1 VRLPALCPGN
11 LGRSKTWFEG
21 DALTGRKLAWVL
33 AVLEVAAVVT
43 VLLLKRFDGLDLE
56 VYLGGAKALAEHG
69 SPYDAWVPTTH
80 QILLPFTYTP
90 FAAAVF
96 LPGTLLPF
104 AVTMKLLS
112 IASIVA
118 TGVVA
123 YLYVA
128 TLNGSLTDP
137 ANVRGRAVAAL
148 VAIGAQLAGAL
159 LEPVRSTLGFGQI
172 NALLMVLVV
181 LDVLLPGERKRTKG
195 LLIGVAAAIK
205 LTPAVF
211 VVYFLVRRDFRAAAR
226 VVAGFVAAGA
236 LLWLIRPS
244 ASFTYWTKLVFDA
257 GRIGGV
263 DYVGNQS
270 LHGLT
275 TRAGLPEI
283 VWVLAALAVM
293 AVVAVVIVRA
303 EPVLALTACALGG
316 LLVSPIS
323 WTHHWTWC
331 VPVLVLAGWY
341 AWRFDRAIRWA
352 AAAVVVAGLALFI
365 AGPMWFSPRPAP
377 SAGWW
382 LATESYE
389 LFGLLLLALAAFAAP
404 RLSTKKGT
412 STAEAAKVPSKE
424 PQVS

>member
-1 VRLPALCPGN
+1 MSGW
-11 LGRSKTWFEG
+11 S
-21 DALTGRKLAWVL
+21 GRKLVAGL
-33 AVLEVAAVVT
+33 AVLEVAAVVL
-43 VLLLKRFDGLDLE
+43 VLVLKRFDGLDLE
-56 VYLGGAKALAEHG
+56 VYLGGAKALAENG

-104 AVTMKLLS
+104 AVTMKLVS

-137 ANVRGRAVAAL
+137 AKVNGRVSAAL

-181 LDVLLPGERKRTKG
+181 LDVLLPGDRRRTKG

-211 VVYFLVRRDFRAAAR
+211 VVYFLVRRDFKSAAR

-236 LLWLIRPS
+236 LLWLVRPS

-270 LHGLT
+270 LRGLV
-275 TRAGLPEI
+275 TRLGLPETAGN
-283 VWVLAALAVM
+283 VGWLLAVLAVM

-303 EPVLALTACALGG
+303 GEPVLALTACALGG

-331 VPVLVLAGWY
+331 VPILVLAGY
-341 AWRFDRAIRWA
+341 YGARAWRTDRVVTWWSG
-352 AAAVVVAGLALFI
+352 AVVAAGLALFI
-365 AGPMWFSPRPAP
+365 VGPMWFAPRPAP

-404 RLSTKKGT
+404 RLKAVNVASRD
-412 STAEAAKVPSKE
+412 SK
-424 PQVS
+424 SLDATFTDL

>member
-1 VRLPALCPGN
+1 MTLAGW
-11 LGRSKTWFEG
+11 S
-21 DALTGRKLAWVL
+21 GRKLAWAL
-33 AVLEVAAVVT
+33 AVLEVAAVVL
-43 VLLLKRFDGLDLE
+43 VLVLKRFDGLDLE
-56 VYLGGAKALAEHG
+56 VYLGGAKALAEQG

-80 QILLPFTYTP
+80 RILLPFTYTP

-104 AVTMKLLS
+104 AVTMKLVS

-128 TLNGSLTDP
+128 TLNGSLTD
-137 ANVRGRAVAAL
+137 ASKVRGRAVAAL

-181 LDVLLPGERKRTKG
+181 LDVLLPGDRKRTKG

-211 VVYFLVRRDFRAAAR
+211 VVYFLFRRDFKSAAR

-236 LLWLIRPS
+236 LLWLVRPS

-275 TRAGLPEI
+275 VRAGLPEFG
-283 VWVLAALAVM
+283 WVAAALAVL
-293 AVVAVVIVRA
+293 ALVAVIIVRAA
-303 EPVLALTACALGG
+303 EPVLGLTACALGG

-331 VPVLVLAGWY
+331 VPILVLAGWY
-341 AWRFDRAIRWA
+341 AWRFGRAVRWA

-365 AGPMWFSPRPAP
+365 AGPMWFAPRPAP
-377 SAGWW
+377 SVGWW

-389 LFGLLLLALAAFAAP
+389 LFGLLLLVLAAFGAR
-404 RLSTKKGT
+404 RLTTKKGT

>member
-1 VRLPALCPGN
+1 M
-11 LGRSKTWFEG
+11 S
-21 DALTGRKLAWVL
+21 GRKIWAGL
-33 AVLEVAAVVT
+33 AVLEVAAVVL
-43 VLLLKRFDGLDLE
+43 VLVLKRFDGLDLE
-56 VYLGGAKALAEHG
+56 VYLGGAKALAEQG

-80 QILLPFTYTP
+80 RILLPFTYTP
-90 FAAAVF
+90 FAAAAF
-96 LPGTLLPF
+96 WPGTLLPF
-104 AVTMKLLS
+104 AVTMKLVS

-128 TLNGSLTDP
+128 TLNGSLTD
-137 ANVRGRAVAAL
+137 ATKGNGRVVAAL

-211 VVYFLVRRDFRAAAR
+211 VVYFLFRRDFKSALR

-236 LLWLIRPS
+236 LLWVIRPS
-244 ASFTYWTKLVFDA
+244 ASWTYWTKLVFDA
-257 GRIGGV
+257 GRIGGG

-270 LHGLT
+270 LRGLIART
-275 TRAGLPEI
+275 GLSDAAGNV

-303 EPVLALTACALGG
+303 AEPVLALTACALGG
-316 LLVSPIS
+316 LLVSPVS

-331 VPVLVLAGWY
+331 VPILVLAGY
-341 AWRFDRAIRWA
+341 YGVRARRTDRVVGWWSG
-352 AAAVVVAGLALFI
+352 AVVVAGLTLFI
-365 AGPMWFSPRPAP
+365 VGPMWFAPRPAP
-377 SAGWW
+377 SALWW

-389 LFGLLLLALAAFAAP
+389 LFGVLLLVVAAFAAP
-404 RLSTKKGT
+404 RLRVKKGT
-412 STAEAAKVPSKE
+412 FLAGTTVKVPSKE

>member
-1 VRLPALCPGN
+1 M
-11 LGRSKTWFEG
+11 
-21 DALTGRKLAWVL
+21 
-33 AVLEVAAVVT
+33 VLEVAAVVL
-43 VLLLKRFDGLDLE
+43 VLVLKRFDGLDLE
-56 VYLGGAKALAEHG
+56 VYLGGAKALAEQG

-104 AVTMKLLS
+104 AVTMKLVS

-123 YLYVA
+123 YLYIA
-128 TLNGSLTDP
+128 TLNGSLTD
-137 ANVRGRAVAAL
+137 ASKVNGRAVAAL

-211 VVYFLVRRDFRAAAR
+211 VVYFLFRRDFRSAAR
-226 VVAGFVAAGA
+226 VVAGFVVAGA

-270 LHGLT
+270 LHGLSV
-275 TRAGLPEI
+275 RAGLPEFG
-283 VWVLAALAVM
+283 WVLAALAVM
-293 AVVAVVIVRA
+293 AVVAVIVVRAA
-303 EPVLALTACALGG
+303 EPVLGLTACALGG

-331 VPVLVLAGWY
+331 VPILVLAGWY
-341 AWRFDRAIRWA
+341 AWRFEGAVRWA

-365 AGPMWFSPRPAP
+365 AGPMWFAPRPAP
-377 SAGWW
+377 SVGWW

-389 LFGLLLLALAAFAAP
+389 LYGFALLVLAAFGTG
-404 RLSTKKGT
+404 RLTTKKGT
-412 STAEAAKVPSKE
+412 PAAETAKVPSAE

>member
-1 VRLPALCPGN
+1 M
-11 LGRSKTWFEG
+11 
-21 DALTGRKLAWVL
+21 TGRKLAWSL
-33 AVLEVAAVVT
+33 AVLEIAAVVV
-43 VLLLKRFDGLDLE
+43 VLVLKRFDGLDLE
-56 VYLGGAKALAEHG
+56 VYLGGAKALAEQG

-90 FAAAVF
+90 FAAAAF
-96 LPGTLLPF
+96 WPGTLLPF
-104 AVTMKLLS
+104 AVTMKLVS

-128 TLNGSLTDP
+128 TLNGSLTD
-137 ANVRGRAVAAL
+137 ASKVNGRAVAAL

-172 NALLMVLVV
+172 NALLMVLAV
-181 LDVLLPGERKRTKG
+181 LDVLLPGDRKRTKG

-211 VVYFLVRRDFRAAAR
+211 VVYFLFRRDFRSAAR

-244 ASFTYWTKLVFDA
+244 ASVTYWTKLVFDA

-275 TRAGLPEI
+275 VRAGWPEFA
-283 VWVLAALAVM
+283 WVLAALVVM
-293 AVVAVVIVRA
+293 ALVAVIIARA
-303 EPVLALTACALGG
+303 EPVLGLTACALGG

-331 VPVLVLAGWY
+331 VPILVLAGWY
-341 AWRFDRAIRWA
+341 AWRFDRAIRWV
-352 AAAVVVAGLALFI
+352 AAAVVAAGLALFI
-365 AGPMWFSPRPAP
+365 VGPMWFAPRPAP
-377 SAGWW
+377 SVGWW

-389 LFGLLLLALAAFAAP
+389 LFGLVLLVLAAFAAP
-404 RLSTKKGT
+404 RLKAVNGT
-412 STAEAAKVPSKE
+412 SRDAESVNVPFTDKVS
-424 PQVS
+424 

>member
-1 VRLPALCPGN
+1 MALAGW
-11 LGRSKTWFEG
+11 S
-21 DALTGRKLAWVL
+21 GRKLAGALV
-33 AVLEVAAVVT
+33 VLEVAAVVL
-43 VLLLKRFDGLDLE
+43 VLVLKRFDGLDLE
-56 VYLGGAKALAEHG
+56 VYLGGAKALAEQG

-80 QILLPFTYTP
+80 RILLPFTYTP

-104 AVTMKLLS
+104 AVTMKLVS
-112 IASIVA
+112 IASILA

-128 TLNGSLTDP
+128 TLNGSLTD
-137 ANVRGRAVAAL
+137 ASKVRGRTVAAL

-211 VVYFLVRRDFRAAAR
+211 VVYFLVRRDFRSAAR
-226 VVAGFVAAGA
+226 VAGGFVVAGA

-275 TRAGLPEI
+275 VRAGLPEF

-293 AVVAVVIVRA
+293 AVVAVIIVRAA
-303 EPVLALTACALGG
+303 EPVLGLTACALGG

-341 AWRFDRAIRWA
+341 AWRFDRAIRWV
-352 AAAVVVAGLALFI
+352 AAAVVVAGLTLFI
-365 AGPMWFSPRPAP
+365 VSPMWFAPRPAP

-389 LFGLLLLALAAFAAP
+389 LFGLALLVLAAFGAR
-404 RLSTKKGT
+404 RLITKKGT
-412 STAEAAKVPSKE
+412 PTAEAVAVPSKE

>member
-1 VRLPALCPGN
+1 ML
-11 LGRSKTWFEG
+11 
-21 DALTGRKLAWVL
+21 
-33 AVLEVAAVVT
+33 LEVAAVVL
-43 VLLLKRFDGLDLE
+43 VLVLKRFDGLDLE
-56 VYLGGAKALAEHG
+56 VYLGGAKALAEQG

-90 FAAAVF
+90 FAAAAF
-96 LPGTLLPF
+96 WPGTLLPF
-104 AVTMKLLS
+104 AVTMKLVS

-128 TLNGSLTDP
+128 TLNGSLTD
-137 ANVRGRAVAAL
+137 ATKVNGRVVAAL

-181 LDVLLPGERKRTKG
+181 LDVLLPGDRKRTKG

-211 VVYFLVRRDFRAAAR
+211 VVYFLFRRDYRSAAR

-236 LLWLIRPS
+236 LLWLIRPT
-244 ASFTYWTKLVFDA
+244 ASVTYWTKLVFDA

-275 TRAGLPEI
+275 VRAGLPEFA
-283 VWVLAALAVM
+283 WVLAALVVM
-293 AVVAVVIVRA
+293 ALVAVTVARA
-303 EPVLALTACALGG
+303 EPVLGLTACALGG

-331 VPVLVLAGWY
+331 VPILVLAGWY
-341 AWRFDRAIRWA
+341 AWRFGRAIRWV
-352 AAAVVVAGLALFI
+352 AAAVVVAGLTLFI
-365 AGPMWFSPRPAP
+365 VGPMWFAPRPAP
-377 SAGWW
+377 SFGWW

-389 LFGLLLLALAAFAAP
+389 LFGLALLVLAAFAAP
-404 RLSTKKGT
+404 RLRTKKGALPAVAE
-412 STAEAAKVPSKE
+412 TAPSEA

>member
-1 VRLPALCPGN
+1 VAL
-11 LGRSKTWFEG
+11 S
-21 DALTGRKLAWVL
+21 GRKLAWSL
-33 AVLEVAAVVT
+33 AVLEVAAVVL
-43 VLLLKRFDGLDLE
+43 VLVLKRFDGLDLE
-56 VYLGGAKALAEHG
+56 VYLGGAKALAGQG

-104 AVTMKLLS
+104 AVTMKLVS

-128 TLNGSLTDP
+128 TLNGSLTDSSK
-137 ANVRGRAVAAL
+137 VTGRTAAAL

-181 LDVLLPGERKRTKG
+181 LDVLLPGERRRTKG

-211 VVYFLVRRDFRAAAR
+211 VVYFLVRRDFRSAVR

-244 ASFTYWTKLVFDA
+244 ASFTYWTQLVFDA

-270 LHGLT
+270 LHGLVV
-275 TRAGLPEI
+275 RAGLPQI
-283 VWVLAALAVM
+283 VWVAAALAVM
-293 AVVAVVIVRA
+293 AVVAVVILRA

-331 VPVLVLAGWY
+331 VPILVLAGY
-341 AWRFDRAIRWA
+341 HAWRSWRADRVVAWV

-365 AGPMWFSPRPAP
+365 AGPMWFAPRPAP
-377 SAGWW
+377 SFGWW

-389 LFGLLLLALAAFAAP
+389 LFGLVLLVLAAFAPPRLKAVKAAP
-404 RLSTKKGT
+404 RESLD
-412 STAEAAKVPSKE
+412 AAFTN
-424 PQVS
+424 

>member
-1 VRLPALCPGN
+1 VTLAGW
-11 LGRSKTWFEG
+11 S
-21 DALTGRKLAWVL
+21 GRKLAVAL
-33 AVLEVAAVVT
+33 AVLEVAAVVL
-43 VLLLKRFDGLDLE
+43 VLVLKRFDGLDLE

-80 QILLPFTYTP
+80 RILLPFTYTP

-104 AVTMKLLS
+104 AVTMKLVS

-128 TLNGSLTDP
+128 TLNGSLTD
-137 ANVRGRAVAAL
+137 ASKVRGRAVAAL

-172 NALLMVLVV
+172 NALLMVVVV
-181 LDVLLPGERKRTKG
+181 LDVLLPGSRGRTKG

-211 VVYFLVRRDFRAAAR
+211 VVYFLFRRDFKSAAR

-236 LLWLIRPS
+236 LLWLIRPA
-244 ASFTYWTKLVFDA
+244 ASTTYWTQLVFDA
-257 GRIGGV
+257 GRIGGG

-270 LHGLT
+270 LRGLVART
-275 TRAGLPEI
+275 GLPETAGNLG
-283 VWVLAALAVM
+283 WLLAAIAVM

-303 EPVLALTACALGG
+303 AEPVLALTACAVGG
-316 LLVSPIS
+316 LLVSPVS

-331 VPVLVLAGWY
+331 VPILVLAGY
-341 AWRFDRAIRWA
+341 YGVRAWRTDRAVSWWSG
-352 AAAVVVAGLALFI
+352 AVVVAGLTLFI
-365 AGPMWFSPRPAP
+365 VGPMWFAPRPAP
-377 SAGWW
+377 SIGWW

-389 LFGLLLLALAAFAAP
+389 LYGLVLLVLAALAAR
-404 RLSTKKGT
+404 RLKSVNDSSRNSESREESLTDF
-412 STAEAAKVPSKE
+412 
-424 PQVS
+424 

>member
-1 VRLPALCPGN
+1 M
-11 LGRSKTWFEG
+11 
-21 DALTGRKLAWVL
+21 
-33 AVLEVAAVVT
+33 VLEVAAVVL
-43 VLLLKRFDGLDLE
+43 VLVLKRFDGLDLE
-56 VYLGGAKALAEHG
+56 VYLGGAKALAEQG

-104 AVTMKLLS
+104 TVTMKLVS
-112 IASIVA
+112 IASILA

-128 TLNGSLTDP
+128 TLNGSLTD
-137 ANVRGRAVAAL
+137 ATKVRGRAVAAL

-211 VVYFLVRRDFRAAAR
+211 VVYFLFRRDFRSAAR
-226 VVAGFVAAGA
+226 VVAGFVVAGA
-236 LLWLIRPS
+236 LLWLVRPS
-244 ASFTYWTKLVFDA
+244 ASVTYWTKLVFDA

-275 TRAGLPEI
+275 VRAGLPEFG
-283 VWVLAALAVM
+283 WVLAALAVM
-293 AVVAVVIVRA
+293 ALVAVIIARA
-303 EPVLALTACALGG
+303 EPVLGLTACALGG

-341 AWRFDRAIRWA
+341 AWRFDRAVRWV
-352 AAAVVVAGLALFI
+352 AAAVVVAGLVLFI
-365 AGPMWFSPRPAP
+365 AGPMWFAPRPAP

-389 LFGLLLLALAAFAAP
+389 LFGLLLLVAAAYAAR
-404 RLSTKKGT
+404 RLNRATLPA
-412 STAEAAKVPSKE
+412 TAGKVVH
-424 PQVS
+424 QVS

>member
-1 VRLPALCPGN
+1 MSVAGW
-11 LGRSKTWFEG
+11 S
-21 DALTGRKLAWVL
+21 GRKLAGALV
-33 AVLEVAAVVT
+33 VLEIAAVVL

-56 VYLGGAKALAEHG
+56 VYLGGAKALAGQG

-104 AVTMKLLS
+104 AVTMKLVS
-112 IASIVA
+112 IASIIA

-128 TLNGSLTDP
+128 TLNGSLTDSSK
-137 ANVRGRAVAAL
+137 VHGRAVAAL

-181 LDVLLPGERKRTKG
+181 LDVLLPGQRGRTKG

-211 VVYFLVRRDFRAAAR
+211 VVYFLFRRDFKSAAR
-226 VVAGFVAAGA
+226 VVLGFVAAGA
-236 LLWLIRPS
+236 LLWLVRPS

-270 LHGLT
+270 LRGLV
-275 TRAGLPEI
+275 TRIGLPETTGNV
-283 VWVLAALAVM
+283 VWLLAALAVM
-293 AVVAVVIVRA
+293 ALVAVVIVRA
-303 EPVLALTACALGG
+303 GEPVLALTACALGG

-331 VPVLVLAGWY
+331 VPILVLAGY
-341 AWRFDRAIRWA
+341 YGVRAWRSDRVVMWWSG
-352 AAAVVVAGLALFI
+352 AVVVAGLALFI
-365 AGPMWFSPRPAP
+365 WGPMWFAPRPA
-377 SAGWW
+377 SSVGWW
-382 LATESYE
+382 LATEAYA
-389 LFGLLLLALAAFAAP
+389 LFGLALLVLAALAARRLNKAKAAP
-404 RLSTKKGT
+404 RESLD
-412 STAEAAKVPSKE
+412 AALTDV
-424 PQVS
+424 

>member
-1 VRLPALCPGN
+1 M
-11 LGRSKTWFEG
+11 
-21 DALTGRKLAWVL
+21 LTGRRLGWSL
-33 AVLEVAAVVT
+33 AVLEIAAVVL
-43 VLLLKRFDGLDLE
+43 VLVLKRFDGLDLE
-56 VYLGGAKALAEHG
+56 VYLGGAKALAEQG

-104 AVTMKLLS
+104 AVTMKLVS
-112 IASIVA
+112 IASILA

-123 YLYVA
+123 YLYAA

-137 ANVRGRAVAAL
+137 TKVNGRVVAAL

-211 VVYFLVRRDFRAAAR
+211 VVYFLCRRDFRSAAR

-275 TRAGLPEI
+275 VRAGLPEFG
-283 VWVLAALAVM
+283 WVLAAVAVM
-293 AVVAVVIVRA
+293 AVVAVIVVRAA
-303 EPVLALTACALGG
+303 EPVLGLTACALGG

-341 AWRFDRAIRWA
+341 AWRFDRAVRWV

-365 AGPMWFSPRPAP
+365 AGPMWFAPRPAP

-389 LFGLLLLALAAFAAP
+389 LFGLALLALAAFGAR
-404 RLSTKKGT
+404 RLGTKKGT
-412 STAEAAKVPSKE
+412 SAAAEVPSKE

>member
-1 VRLPALCPGN
+1 M
-11 LGRSKTWFEG
+11 
-21 DALTGRKLAWVL
+21 
-33 AVLEVAAVVT
+33 LEVAAVVL
-43 VLLLKRFDGLDLE
+43 VLVLKRFDGLDLE
-56 VYLGGAKALAEHG
+56 VYLGGARALAEQG

-80 QILLPFTYTP
+80 QIQLPFTYTP

-128 TLNGSLTDP
+128 TLNGSLTD
-137 ANVRGRAVAAL
+137 ASKVRGRAVAAL

-172 NALLMVLVV
+172 NALLMVMVV
-181 LDVLLPGERKRTKG
+181 LDVLLPGERRRTKG
-195 LLIGVAAAIK
+195 LLIGIAAAIK

-226 VVAGFVAAGA
+226 VVGGFVLAGA

-275 TRAGLPEI
+275 ARAGLPEF

-293 AVVAVVIVRA
+293 AVVVVIIVRAA
-303 EPVLALTACALGG
+303 EPVLGLTACALGG

-341 AWRFDRAIRWA
+341 AWRFGGAVRWA
-352 AAAVVVAGLALFI
+352 SAAVVVAGLTLFI
-365 AGPMWFSPRPAP
+365 VGPMWFAPRPAP
-377 SAGWW
+377 SLGWW
-382 LATESYE
+382 LATESYL
-389 LFGLLLLALAAFAAP
+389 LFGLVLLVLAAFGAR
-404 RLSTKKGT
+404 RLNTEKGT
-412 STAEAAKVPSKE
+412 FPAVAEKVPSE
-424 PQVS
+424 APRVS

>member
-1 VRLPALCPGN
+1 MA
-11 LGRSKTWFEG
+11 
-21 DALTGRKLAWVL
+21 GRKLA
-33 AVLEVAAVVT
+33 AVLGALEIAAI
-43 VLLLKRFDGLDLE
+43 VLVLVLKRFDGLDLE
-56 VYLGGAKALAEHG
+56 VYLGGAKALAAQG

-104 AVTMKLLS
+104 AVTMKLVS
-112 IASIVA
+112 IASILA

-137 ANVRGRAVAAL
+137 SKVTGRVVAAL

-181 LDVLLPGERKRTKG
+181 LDVLLPGERRRTKG
-195 LLIGVAAAIK
+195 LLIGIAAAIK

-211 VVYFLVRRDFRAAAR
+211 VVYFLFRRDFKSAAR
-226 VVAGFVAAGA
+226 VVVGFLAAGA
-236 LLWLIRPS
+236 LLWLVRPS

-275 TRAGLPEI
+275 VRAGLPEC
-283 VWVLAALAVM
+283 VWVLAAVAVM
-293 AVVAVVIVRA
+293 ALVAVIIVRAA
-303 EPVLALTACALGG
+303 EPVLGLTACALGG

-331 VPVLVLAGWY
+331 VPILVLAGWY
-341 AWRFDRAIRWA
+341 AWRFDRAVRWV
-352 AAAVVVAGLALFI
+352 AAAVVVAGVALFI
-365 AGPMWFSPRPAP
+365 VGPMWFAPRPAP
-377 SAGWW
+377 SPGWW

-389 LFGLLLLALAAFAAP
+389 LFGLLLLALAAVAAP
-404 RLSTKKGT
+404 RLKAVKASLPVENAGK
-412 STAEAAKVPSKE
+412 EAFTDV
-424 PQVS
+424 

>member
-1 VRLPALCPGN
+1 M
-11 LGRSKTWFEG
+11 
-21 DALTGRKLAWVL
+21 
-33 AVLEVAAVVT
+33 LEIAAVVL
-43 VLLLKRFDGLDLE
+43 VLVLKRFDGLDLE
-56 VYLGGAKALAEHG
+56 VYLGGAKALAERG

-90 FAAAVF
+90 FAAAAF
-96 LPGTLLPF
+96 WPGTLLPF
-104 AVTMKLLS
+104 AVTMKLVS
-112 IASIVA
+112 IASILA

-137 ANVRGRAVAAL
+137 TKVRGRVVAAL

-211 VVYFLVRRDFRAAAR
+211 VVYFLFRRDFRSAAR
-226 VVAGFVAAGA
+226 VVGGFVVAGA

-270 LHGLT
+270 LKGLV
-275 TRAGLPEI
+275 TRIGLPETAGNA
-283 VWVLAALAVM
+283 VWLLAAVAVM
-293 AVVAVVIVRA
+293 AVVAVTIVRAA
-303 EPVLALTACALGG
+303 EPVLGLTACALGG

-341 AWRFDRAIRWA
+341 AWRFDRAIRWL

-365 AGPMWFSPRPAP
+365 VGPMWFAPRPAP

-389 LFGLLLLALAAFAAP
+389 LYGFALLALAAFGAR
-404 RLSTKKGT
+404 RLATKKGT
-412 STAEAAKVPSKE
+412 PTAEAAEVPSKE

>member
-1 VRLPALCPGN
+1 MSQWS
-11 LGRSKTWFEG
+11 GR
-21 DALTGRKLAWVL
+21 RLAWSL

-104 AVTMKLLS
+104 AVTMKLVS

-137 ANVRGRAVAAL
+137 AKVHGRAVAAL

-181 LDVLLPGERKRTKG
+181 LDVLLPGERKQTKG

-236 LLWLIRPS
+236 LLWLVRPS
-244 ASFTYWTKLVFDA
+244 ASFTYWTQLVFDA

-270 LHGLT
+270 LHGLVV
-275 TRAGLPEI
+275 RAGLPEI

-293 AVVAVVIVRA
+293 AVVVLVIVRAA

-331 VPVLVLAGWY
+331 VPVLVLAGY
-341 AWRFDRAIRWA
+341 YGVRAWRADRVVAWWS
-352 AAAVVVAGLALFI
+352 AAVVVAGLTLFI
-365 AGPMWFSPRPAP
+365 VGPMWFAPRPAP
-377 SAGWW
+377 SPGWW

-389 LFGLLLLALAAFAAP
+389 LFGLALLVLAAFAAP
-404 RLSTKKGT
+404 RLKAVNGT
-412 STAEAAKVPSKE
+412 FRDVESLNVPFTAL
-424 PQVS
+424 

>member
-1 VRLPALCPGN
+1 M
-11 LGRSKTWFEG
+11 
-21 DALTGRKLAWVL
+21 
-33 AVLEVAAVVT
+33 VLEVAAVVL

-56 VYLGGAKALAEHG
+56 VYLGGAKALAEQG

-112 IASIVA
+112 IASILA

-128 TLNGSLTDP
+128 TLNGSLTD
-137 ANVRGRAVAAL
+137 ASKVRGRTVAAL

-181 LDVLLPGERKRTKG
+181 LDVLLPGARKRTKG

-211 VVYFLVRRDFRAAAR
+211 VVYFLVRRDFRSAAR

-244 ASFTYWTKLVFDA
+244 ASVTYWTKLVFDA

-275 TRAGLPEI
+275 VRAGLPEFA
-283 VWVLAALAVM
+283 WVLAALAVM
-293 AVVAVVIVRA
+293 ALVAVIIVRAA
-303 EPVLALTACALGG
+303 EPVLGLTACALGG

-341 AWRFDRAIRWA
+341 AWRFDRVVRWV
-352 AAAVVVAGLALFI
+352 AAAVVVAGLTLFI
-365 AGPMWFSPRPAP
+365 VGPMWFAPRPAP
-377 SAGWW
+377 SPGWW

-389 LFGLLLLALAAFAAP
+389 LFGLVLLVLAAFGAR
-404 RLSTKKGT
+404 RLGTKKGT
-412 STAEAAKVPSKE
+412 PAVSAEVPSKE

>member
-1 VRLPALCPGN
+1 M
-11 LGRSKTWFEG
+11 S
-21 DALTGRKLAWVL
+21 GRKIWAGL
-33 AVLEVAAVVT
+33 AVLEVAAVVL
-43 VLLLKRFDGLDLE
+43 VLVLKRFDGLDLE
-56 VYLGGAKALAEHG
+56 VYLGGAKALAEQG
-69 SPYDAWVPTTH
+69 TPYDAWVPTTH
-80 QILLPFTYTP
+80 RILLPFTYTP
-90 FAAAVF
+90 FAAATF
-96 LPGTLLPF
+96 WPGTLLPF
-104 AVTMKLLS
+104 AVTMKLVS

-128 TLNGSLTDP
+128 TLNGSLTD
-137 ANVRGRAVAAL
+137 AAKGNGRVVAAL

-211 VVYFLVRRDFRAAAR
+211 VVYFLFRRDFKSALR

-236 LLWLIRPS
+236 LLWVIRPS
-244 ASFTYWTKLVFDA
+244 ASWTYWTKLVFDA
-257 GRIGGV
+257 GRIGGG

-270 LHGLT
+270 LRGLIART
-275 TRAGLPEI
+275 GLSVAAGNV
-283 VWVLAALAVM
+283 VWVLAALAGM
-293 AVVAVVIVRA
+293 AVVAVVIVRAA

-316 LLVSPIS
+316 LLVSPVS

-331 VPVLVLAGWY
+331 VPILVLAGY
-341 AWRFDRAIRWA
+341 YGVRARRTDRVVGWWSGV
-352 AAAVVVAGLALFI
+352 VVVAGLTLFI
-365 AGPMWFSPRPAP
+365 VGPMWFAPRPAP
-377 SAGWW
+377 SALWW

-389 LFGLLLLALAAFAAP
+389 LFGVLLLVVAAFAAP
-404 RLSTKKGT
+404 RLRVKKGT
-412 STAEAAKVPSKE
+412 FLAGTTVKVPSKE

>member
-1 VRLPALCPGN
+1 MW
-11 LGRSKTWFEG
+11 S
-21 DALTGRKLAWVL
+21 L
-33 AVLEVAAVVT
+33 AVLEVAAVVL
-43 VLLLKRFDGLDLE
+43 VLVLKRFDGLDLE
-56 VYLGGAKALAEHG
+56 VYLGGAKALAEQG

-80 QILLPFTYTP
+80 RILLPFTYTP

-96 LPGTLLPF
+96 LPGTVLPF

-128 TLNGSLTDP
+128 TLNGSLTD
-137 ANVRGRAVAAL
+137 ASKVRGRAVAAL

-211 VVYFLVRRDFRAAAR
+211 VVYFLFRRDFKSAAR

-275 TRAGLPEI
+275 VRAGLPESG
-283 VWVLAALAVM
+283 WVLAAAAVM
-293 AVVAVVIVRA
+293 AVVAVIIVRAA

-331 VPVLVLAGWY
+331 VPILVLAGWY
-341 AWRFDRAIRWA
+341 AWRFDRAVRWV
-352 AAAVVVAGLALFI
+352 AAAVVIAGPALFI
-365 AGPMWFSPRPAP
+365 AGPMWFAPRPAP
-377 SAGWW
+377 SVGWW

-389 LFGLLLLALAAFAAP
+389 LFGLALLALAAFGAR
-404 RLSTKKGT
+404 RLGTKKGT
-412 STAEAAKVPSKE
+412 PTAGAAEVPVQES
-424 PQVS
+424 QVS

>member
-1 VRLPALCPGN
+1 MVAL
-11 LGRSKTWFEG
+11 
-21 DALTGRKLAWVL
+21 AA
-33 AVLEVAAVVT
+33 LEVAAVVL
-43 VLLLKRFDGLDLE
+43 VLVLKRFDGLDLE
-56 VYLGGAKALAEHG
+56 VYLGGAKALAQQG

-104 AVTMKLLS
+104 AVTMKLVS
-112 IASIVA
+112 IASILA

-128 TLNGSLTDP
+128 TLNGSLTD
-137 ANVRGRAVAAL
+137 ASKVTGRAVAAL

-211 VVYFLVRRDFRAAAR
+211 VVYFLFRRDFKAAAR
-226 VVAGFVAAGA
+226 VVVGFLAAGA
-236 LLWLIRPS
+236 LLWLVRPS

-275 TRAGLPEI
+275 VRAGLPEF

-293 AVVAVVIVRA
+293 ALVAVIIVRAA
-303 EPVLALTACALGG
+303 EPVLGLTACALGG

-341 AWRFDRAIRWA
+341 AWRCDRAVRWVA
-352 AAAVVVAGLALFI
+352 VGVVVAGLALFI
-365 AGPMWFSPRPAP
+365 VGPMWFAPRPAP
-377 SAGWW
+377 SPGWW

-389 LFGLLLLALAAFAAP
+389 LYGLALLALAAFGAR
-404 RLSTKKGT
+404 RLTSKKGT
-412 STAEAAKVPSKE
+412 PTAEAAKVPSAE
-424 PQVS
+424 SRVS

>member
-1 VRLPALCPGN
+1 MA
-11 LGRSKTWFEG
+11 
-21 DALTGRKLAWVL
+21 
-33 AVLEVAAVVT
+33 EVAAVVT
-43 VLLLKRFDGLDLE
+43 VLVLKRFDGLDLE

-80 QILLPFTYTP
+80 RILLPFTYTP

-104 AVTMKLLS
+104 AVTMKLVS

-211 VVYFLVRRDFRAAAR
+211 VVYFLVRRDFRSAVR

-244 ASFTYWTKLVFDA
+244 ASFTYWTQLVFDA

-270 LHGLT
+270 LHGLAV
-275 TRAGLPEI
+275 RAGLPEI

-293 AVVAVVIVRA
+293 ALVAVVILRA

-331 VPVLVLAGWY
+331 VPILVLAGY
-341 AWRFDRAIRWA
+341 HAWRSWRSDRVVAWVS
-352 AAAVVVAGLALFI
+352 AAVVGAGLALFI
-365 AGPMWFSPRPAP
+365 AGPMWFAPRPAP
-377 SAGWW
+377 SFGWW

-389 LFGLLLLALAAFAAP
+389 LFGLVLLVLAAFAAP
-404 RLSTKKGT
+404 RLKAVK
-412 STAEAAKVPSKE
+412 AAPRESLDAAFTN
-424 PQVS
+424 

>member
-1 VRLPALCPGN
+1 MGL
-11 LGRSKTWFEG
+11 S
-21 DALTGRKLAWVL
+21 GRKLAWALV
-33 AVLEVAAVVT
+33 VLEVVAVVL

-56 VYLGGAKALAEHG
+56 VYLGGAKALAEQG

-90 FAAAVF
+90 FAAAAF
-96 LPGTLLPF
+96 WPGTLLPF
-104 AVTMKLLS
+104 AVTMKLVS

-118 TGVVA
+118 TGVCA

-137 ANVRGRAVAAL
+137 SKVTGRVVAAL

-172 NALLMVLVV
+172 NALLMVMVV
-181 LDVLLPGERKRTKG
+181 LDVLLPGERRRTKG

-211 VVYFLVRRDFRAAAR
+211 VVYFLFRRDYKSAAR
-226 VVAGFVAAGA
+226 VVVGFVAAGA

-270 LHGLT
+270 LKGLV
-275 TRAGLPEI
+275 TRLGLPETAGN
-283 VWVLAALAVM
+283 VAWLLAALAVM
-293 AVVAVVIVRA
+293 ALVAVVIVRSG

-331 VPVLVLAGWY
+331 VPILVLAGY
-341 AWRFDRAIRWA
+341 YAARAWRTDRAIAWWS
-352 AAAVVVAGLALFI
+352 AAVVAAGLALFI
-365 AGPMWFSPRPAP
+365 WGPMWFAPRPASSIP
-377 SAGWW
+377 WW

-389 LFGLLLLALAAFAAP
+389 LYGLLLLVGAAFAARRLGKTKAAP
-404 RLSTKKGT
+404 RESLD
-412 STAEAAKVPSKE
+412 AALTDV
-424 PQVS
+424 

>member
-1 VRLPALCPGN
+1 MSGW
-11 LGRSKTWFEG
+11 S
-21 DALTGRKLAWVL
+21 GRKLAWVL
-33 AVLEVAAVVT
+33 ALLEVAAVVL
-43 VLLLKRFDGLDLE
+43 VLVLKRFDGLDLE
-56 VYLGGAKALAEHG
+56 VYLGGAKALAQQG

-104 AVTMKLLS
+104 AVTMKLVS

-137 ANVRGRAVAAL
+137 AEVTGRTAAAL
-148 VAIGAQLAGAL
+148 VAVGAQLAGAL

-172 NALLMVLVV
+172 NALLMVMVV
-181 LDVLLPGERKRTKG
+181 LDVLLPGDRRRTKG

-211 VVYFLVRRDFRAAAR
+211 VVYFLVRRDFQSAAR

-236 LLWLIRPS
+236 LLWLARPS

-270 LHGLT
+270 LKGLV
-275 TRAGLPEI
+275 TRLGLPETAGTV
-283 VWVLAALAVM
+283 VWLLAALAVM
-293 AVVAVVIVRA
+293 ALVAVVIVRA
-303 EPVLALTACALGG
+303 GEPVLALTACALGG

-331 VPVLVLAGWY
+331 VPILVLAGY
-341 AWRFDRAIRWA
+341 HGVRAWRTDRVVAWWSG
-352 AAAVVVAGLALFI
+352 AVVAAGLALFVW
-365 AGPMWFSPRPAP
+365 GPMWFAPRPA
-377 SAGWW
+377 SSIGWW

-389 LFGLLLLALAAFAAP
+389 LFGLALLVLAAFAARRLGKAKAAP
-404 RLSTKKGT
+404 RESLD
-412 STAEAAKVPSKE
+412 AALMDV
-424 PQVS
+424 

>member
-1 VRLPALCPGN
+1 MALAGW
-11 LGRSKTWFEG
+11 S
-21 DALTGRKLAWVL
+21 GRKLAGALV
-33 AVLEVAAVVT
+33 VLEVAAVVL
-43 VLLLKRFDGLDLE
+43 VLVLKRFDGLDLE
-56 VYLGGAKALAEHG
+56 VYLGGAKALAEQG

-80 QILLPFTYTP
+80 HILLPFTYTP
-90 FAAAVF
+90 FAAAMF

-112 IASIVA
+112 IASILA

-128 TLNGSLTDP
+128 TLNGSLTD
-137 ANVRGRAVAAL
+137 ATKVRGRAVAAL

-211 VVYFLVRRDFRAAAR
+211 VVYFLFRRDFRSAAR
-226 VVAGFVAAGA
+226 VVAGFVVAGA
-236 LLWLIRPS
+236 LLWLLRPS

-270 LHGLT
+270 LHGLV
-275 TRAGLPEI
+275 TRAALPEI
-283 VWVLAALAVM
+283 GWVLAALVVM

-303 EPVLALTACALGG
+303 AEPVLGLTACALGG

-341 AWRFDRAIRWA
+341 AWRCDRAVRWV

-365 AGPMWFSPRPAP
+365 AGPMWFAPRPAP
-377 SAGWW
+377 SLGWW

-389 LFGLLLLALAAFAAP
+389 LFGLLLLALAAFGAR
-404 RLSTKKGT
+404 RLTTKKGASAT
-412 STAEAAKVPSKE
+412 EAAKAPAKE

>member
-1 VRLPALCPGN
+1 M
-11 LGRSKTWFEG
+11 
-21 DALTGRKLAWVL
+21 TGRKLAWSL
-33 AVLEVAAVVT
+33 AVLEIAAVVL
-43 VLLLKRFDGLDLE
+43 VLVLKRFDGLDLE
-56 VYLGGAKALAEHG
+56 VYLGGAKALAEQG

-80 QILLPFTYTP
+80 RILLPFTYTP

-104 AVTMKLLS
+104 AVTMKLVS
-112 IASIVA
+112 IASILA

-128 TLNGSLTDP
+128 TLNGSLTD
-137 ANVRGRAVAAL
+137 ASKVRGRTVAAL

-211 VVYFLVRRDFRAAAR
+211 VVYFLVRRDFRAAAQ
-226 VVAGFVAAGA
+226 VAGGFLAAGA

-270 LHGLT
+270 LHGLVV
-275 TRAGLPEI
+275 RAGLPEFG
-283 VWVLAALAVM
+283 WVLAALAVM
-293 AVVAVVIVRA
+293 ALVAVVIARA
-303 EPVLALTACALGG
+303 EPVLGLTACALGG

-331 VPVLVLAGWY
+331 VPLLVLAGWY
-341 AWRFDRAIRWA
+341 AWRFDRAIRWV
-352 AAAVVVAGLALFI
+352 AAAVVAAGLALFI
-365 AGPMWFSPRPAP
+365 AGPMWFAPRPAP
-377 SAGWW
+377 SFGWW

-389 LFGLLLLALAAFAAP
+389 LFALVLLVLAAFGAR
-404 RLSTKKGT
+404 RLGTKKGT
-412 STAEAAKVPSKE
+412 PAAAAEAPSKE

>member
-1 VRLPALCPGN
+1 M
-11 LGRSKTWFEG
+11 
-21 DALTGRKLAWVL
+21 LTGRKLVGALV
-33 AVLEVAAVVT
+33 VLEIAAVVL
-43 VLLLKRFDGLDLE
+43 VLVLKRFDGLDLE
-56 VYLGGAKALAEHG
+56 VYLGGAKALAEQG

-90 FAAAVF
+90 FAAAAF
-96 LPGTLLPF
+96 WPGTLLPF
-104 AVTMKLLS
+104 AVTMKLVS
-112 IASIVA
+112 IASILA

-137 ANVRGRAVAAL
+137 TKVRGRVVAAL

-211 VVYFLVRRDFRAAAR
+211 VVYFLFRRDFRSAAR
-226 VVAGFVAAGA
+226 VVGGFVVAGA

-270 LHGLT
+270 LKGLV
-275 TRAGLPEI
+275 TRIGLPETAGNA
-283 VWVLAALAVM
+283 VWLLAAVAVM
-293 AVVAVVIVRA
+293 AVVAVTIVRAA
-303 EPVLALTACALGG
+303 EPVLGLTACALGG

-341 AWRFDRAIRWA
+341 AWRFDRAIRWV

-365 AGPMWFSPRPAP
+365 VGPMWFAPRPAP

-389 LFGLLLLALAAFAAP
+389 LYGFALLALAAFGAR
-404 RLSTKKGT
+404 RLATKKGT
-412 STAEAAKVPSKE
+412 PTAEAAEVPSKE

>member
-1 VRLPALCPGN
+1 MALAGW
-11 LGRSKTWFEG
+11 R
-21 DALTGRKLAWVL
+21 RLAWPLV
-33 AVLEVAAVVT
+33 ALEVAAVVT

-104 AVTMKLLS
+104 AVTMKLVS

-137 ANVRGRAVAAL
+137 AKVRGRVVAAL

-236 LLWLIRPS
+236 LLWLFRPS

-270 LHGLT
+270 LHGLFV
-275 TRAGLPEI
+275 RAGLPQI
-283 VWVLAALAVM
+283 GWVLAALAVM
-293 AVVAVVIVRA
+293 AVVAVVIGRA

-331 VPVLVLAGWY
+331 VPLLVLAGY
-341 AWRFDRAIRWA
+341 HAWRSWRADRVVAWV
-352 AAAVVVAGLALFI
+352 AAAVVVAGLTLFI
-365 AGPMWFSPRPAP
+365 AGPMWFAPRPAP
-377 SAGWW
+377 SFGWW

-389 LFGLLLLALAAFAAP
+389 LFALALLVIAAFAAP
-404 RLSTKKGT
+404 RLNAVK
-412 STAEAAKVPSKE
+412 AASRE
-424 PQVS
+424 SLDAAFTN

>member
-1 VRLPALCPGN
+1 M
-11 LGRSKTWFEG
+11 
-21 DALTGRKLAWVL
+21 TGRKLAWAL
-33 AVLEVAAVVT
+33 AALEVVAVIL
-43 VLLLKRFDGLDLE
+43 VLVLKRFDGLDLE
-56 VYLGGAKALAEHG
+56 VYLGGAKALAEQG

-90 FAAAVF
+90 FAAAAF
-96 LPGTLLPF
+96 WPGTLLPF
-104 AVTMKLLS
+104 AVTMKLVS

-128 TLNGSLTDP
+128 TLNGSLTD
-137 ANVRGRAVAAL
+137 ATKVNGRAVAAL

-181 LDVLLPGERKRTKG
+181 LDILLPGDRRRTKG

-211 VVYFLVRRDFRAAAR
+211 VVYFLFRRDFRSAAR

-275 TRAGLPEI
+275 VRAGWPEFA
-283 VWVLAALAVM
+283 WVLAALVVM
-293 AVVAVVIVRA
+293 ALVAVIVARA
-303 EPVLALTACALGG
+303 EPVLGLTACALGG

-331 VPVLVLAGWY
+331 VPILVLAGWY
-341 AWRFDRAIRWA
+341 AWRFGRAIRWT
-352 AAAVVVAGLALFI
+352 AAAVVVAGLTLFI
-365 AGPMWFSPRPAP
+365 VGPMWFAPRPAP
-377 SAGWW
+377 SVGWW

-389 LFGLLLLALAAFAAP
+389 LYGLALLVLAAFAAR
-404 RLSTKKGT
+404 RLSTEKGT
-412 STAEAAKVPSKE
+412 SATEAAKVPSKE
-424 PQVS
+424 PLVS

>member
-1 VRLPALCPGN
+1 VTLAGW
-11 LGRSKTWFEG
+11 S
-21 DALTGRKLAWVL
+21 GRKPAWAL
-33 AVLEVAAVVT
+33 AVLEVVAVVL
-43 VLLLKRFDGLDLE
+43 VLVLKRFDGLDLE
-56 VYLGGAKALAEHG
+56 VYLGGAKALAEQG

-128 TLNGSLTDP
+128 TLNGSLTD
-137 ANVRGRAVAAL
+137 AAKVHGRAVAAL

-172 NALLMVLVV
+172 NALLMVMVV
-181 LDVLLPGERKRTKG
+181 LDVLLPGDRKRTKG

-211 VVYFLVRRDFRAAAR
+211 VVYFLFRRDFKSAAR
-226 VVAGFVAAGA
+226 VVAGFAGA
-236 LLWLIRPS
+236 GLLLWLVRPS

-270 LHGLT
+270 LHGLA

-283 VWVLAALAVM
+283 GWVLAALAVM
-293 AVVAVVIVRA
+293 AVVAVIIVRAA
-303 EPVLALTACALGG
+303 EPVLGLTACALGG

-341 AWRFDRAIRWA
+341 AWRCDLAVRWV

-365 AGPMWFSPRPAP
+365 AGPMWFAPRPAP
-377 SAGWW
+377 SLGWW

-389 LFGLLLLALAAFAAP
+389 LFGLVLLVLAALAAR
-404 RLSTKKGT
+404 RLKSVNGT
-412 STAEAAKVPSKE
+412 LRDVESLNVPFTDKVS
-424 PQVS
+424 

>member
-1 VRLPALCPGN
+1 VSGW
-11 LGRSKTWFEG
+11 S
-21 DALTGRKLAWVL
+21 GRKLAGAL
-33 AVLEVAAVVT
+33 LVLEVAAVVL

-56 VYLGGAKALAEHG
+56 VYLGGAKALAGHG

-104 AVTMKLLS
+104 AVTMKLVS

-137 ANVRGRAVAAL
+137 SKVTGRAVAAL

-181 LDVLLPGERKRTKG
+181 LDVLLPGDRKRTKG

-211 VVYFLVRRDFRAAAR
+211 VVYFLVRRDFKSAAR

-236 LLWLIRPS
+236 LLWLVRPS

-270 LHGLT
+270 LKGLV
-275 TRAGLPEI
+275 TRLGLPETAGNI
-283 VWVLAALAVM
+283 VWLLAALAVM

-303 EPVLALTACALGG
+303 GEPVLALTACALGG

-331 VPVLVLAGWY
+331 VPILVLAGY
-341 AWRFDRAIRWA
+341 YGVRAWRADRVVTWWSG
-352 AAAVVVAGLALFI
+352 AVVVAGLTLFI
-365 AGPMWFSPRPAP
+365 WGPMWFAPRPAP
-377 SAGWW
+377 SVGWW

-389 LFGLLLLALAAFAAP
+389 LFGLALLVLAAFAARRLNKAKAAP
-404 RLSTKKGT
+404 RESLD
-412 STAEAAKVPSKE
+412 AALTDV
-424 PQVS
+424 

>member
-1 VRLPALCPGN
+1 MSQRLFG
-11 LGRSKTWFEG
+11 GS
-21 DALTGRKLAWVL
+21 GRKLVGALV
-33 AVLEVAAVVT
+33 VLEVAAVVL
-43 VLLLKRFDGLDLE
+43 VLVLKRFDGLDLE
-56 VYLGGAKALAEHG
+56 VYLGGAKALAQQG
-69 SPYDAWVPTTH
+69 SPYEAWVPTTH

-104 AVTMKLLS
+104 AATMKLVS
-112 IASIVA
+112 IASILA

-128 TLNGSLTDP
+128 TLNGSLTDSSK
-137 ANVRGRAVAAL
+137 VHGRAVAAL
-148 VAIGAQLAGAL
+148 VAIVAQLAGAL

-181 LDVLLPGERKRTKG
+181 LDVLLPGKRGRTKG

-211 VVYFLVRRDFRAAAR
+211 VVYFLFRRDFKSAAR

-270 LHGLT
+270 LKGLV
-275 TRAGLPEI
+275 TRLGLPETAGNI
-283 VWVLAALAVM
+283 VWLLAALAVM

-303 EPVLALTACALGG
+303 AEPVLGLTACALGG

-331 VPVLVLAGWY
+331 VPILVLAGY
-341 AWRFDRAIRWA
+341 YGVRAWRTDRVVTWWA
-352 AAAVVVAGLALFI
+352 GAVVAAGLALFI
-365 AGPMWFSPRPAP
+365 WGPMWFAPRPA
-377 SAGWW
+377 SSIGWW

-389 LFGLLLLALAAFAAP
+389 LFGLALLVLAAFAAP
-404 RLSTKKGT
+404 RLKAVKASLPAVRAGK
-412 STAEAAKVPSKE
+412 EAFTDV
-424 PQVS
+424 

>member
-1 VRLPALCPGN
+1 MAQ
-11 LGRSKTWFEG
+11 RS
-21 DALTGRKLAWVL
+21 GRKLAGAL
-33 AVLEVAAVVT
+33 LVLEVAAVVL

-56 VYLGGAKALAEHG
+56 VYLGGAKALAGHG

-104 AVTMKLLS
+104 AVTMKLVS

-128 TLNGSLTDP
+128 TLNGSLTDSSK
-137 ANVRGRAVAAL
+137 VTGRAVAAL

-181 LDVLLPGERKRTKG
+181 LDVLLPGDRKRTKG

-211 VVYFLVRRDFRAAAR
+211 VVYFLVRRDFKSAAR

-236 LLWLIRPS
+236 LLWLVRPS

-270 LHGLT
+270 LKGLV
-275 TRAGLPEI
+275 TRLGLPETAGNI
-283 VWVLAALAVM
+283 VWLLAALAVM

-303 EPVLALTACALGG
+303 GEPVLALTACALGG

-331 VPVLVLAGWY
+331 VPILVLAGY
-341 AWRFDRAIRWA
+341 YGVRAWRTDRAVTWWSG
-352 AAAVVVAGLALFI
+352 AVVVAGLTLFI
-365 AGPMWFSPRPAP
+365 WGPMWFAPRPAP
-377 SAGWW
+377 SVGWW

-389 LFGLLLLALAAFAAP
+389 LFGLALLVLAAFAARRLNKAKAAP
-404 RLSTKKGT
+404 RESLD
-412 STAEAAKVPSKE
+412 AALTDV
-424 PQVS
+424 